1 MRHSPERVADVAC
14 GVFGIVRHQLYDR
27 NADGSLM
34 RDIESVR
41 RRSLVIKAVRRIA
54 GASFPEM
61 SGMFCKASHSSIFS
75 SWESDAAT
83 DQEQALFESTVR
95 NLLRAY
101 EPKPPK
107 MKPVE
112 RDTRCD
118 GVWFSPACREEQ
130 EQNGTH

>member
-14 GVFGIVRHQLYDR
+14 GVFGLKRHDLY
-27 NADGSLM
+27 A
-34 RDIESVR
+34 RDEFGVR
-41 RRSLVIKAVRRIA
+41 RKTVEFTRMRSLVVKCIRRIS
-54 GASFPEM
+54 GASFPRIAKM
-61 SGMFCKASHSSIFS
+61 LGVASHSSIFS

-118 GVWFSPACREEQ
+118 GCWIGRGDQVDWDGVAKR
-130 EQNGTH
+130 